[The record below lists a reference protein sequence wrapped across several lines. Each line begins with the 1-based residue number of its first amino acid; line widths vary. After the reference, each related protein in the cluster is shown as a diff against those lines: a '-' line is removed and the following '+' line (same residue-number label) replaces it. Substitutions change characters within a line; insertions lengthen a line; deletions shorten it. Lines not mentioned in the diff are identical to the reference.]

1 LRVARFFTITTA
13 YAMLCACSSTSI
25 ASNAPTLASTATQAV
40 NPATIPGGLLFV
52 SDAFRQEVRI
62 YDGSSDR
69 LWGKIPFVALPGG
82 LAVDASRDLYVAGFG
97 GVTVYPQPYDRPS
110 VQLSMLGQQALAVA
124 VAPNGT
130 VAAIDAHNIFV
141 YAAGSQQPCIEY
153 APPNYGRLTSVAF
166 DSKNDLFFT
175 GYDTSRNVAISKMAG
190 QCGNVDS
197 TQLTI
202 GNTLRSANG
211 IAIGQNDRL
220 SVLDTS
226 ARTIF
231 TYRPP
236 SGNSLGNPIASTILQ
251 RQSVRTPV
259 AFAFDAT
266 GKSVYTADSA
276 SGQVDEFAFPKGGVP
291 TDTLTTGGQPVGI
304 AIVPPYLPKAQ

>member
-1 LRVARFFTITTA
+1 
-13 YAMLCACSSTSI
+13 MLCACSTNSI
-25 ASNAPTLASTATQAV
+25 APNAPLASTAAQAV

-52 SDAFRQEVRI
+52 SDALRQEVRI
-62 YDGSSDR
+62 YEGSSDT
-69 LWGKIPFVALPGG
+69 LWGKIPFVPLPGG
-82 LAVDASRDLYVAGFG
+82 LAVDASRNLYVAGFG
-97 GVTVYPQPYDRPS
+97 GVNVYPPPYSRATLR
-110 VQLSMLGQQALAVA
+110 LSMLGRQALAVA
-124 VAPNGT
+124 VAPNGS
-130 VAAIDAHNIFV
+130 VAAIDARNIFV
-141 YAAGSQQPCIEY
+141 FASGSQEPCIQY

-166 DSKNDLFFT
+166 DSKSDLFFT
-175 GYDTSRNVAISKMAG
+175 GYDTSRNVAISKMQG
-190 QCGNVDS
+190 HCGNVNS

-211 IAIGQNDRL
+211 VAIGPNDQL
-220 SVLDTS
+220 SVLDTA

-236 SGNSLGNPIASTILQ
+236 SGNSLGNPIASTLLQ

-266 GKSVYTADSA
+266 HKSVYTADSA
-276 SGQVDEFAFPKGGVP
+276 SGRVDEFAFPKGGAP
-291 TDTLTTGGQPVGI
+291 TDTLTIGGQPVGV

>member
-1 LRVARFFTITTA
+1 MTAA
-13 YAMLCACSSTSI
+13 YATLCACSSTSI
-25 ASNAPTLASTATQAV
+25 ASNAPLASTAASAA
-40 NPATIPGGLLFV
+40 NPATIPGSLLFV

-62 YDGSSDR
+62 YDGSGDT
-69 LWGKIPFVALPGG
+69 LWGKIPFVPLPGG

-97 GVTVYPQPYDRPS
+97 GVTIYPQPYDRPS
-110 VQLSMLGQQALAVA
+110 FQLSMLGQQALAVA

-130 VAAIDAHNIFV
+130 VAAIDAQNIFV

-166 DSKNDLFFT
+166 DNKNDLFFS
-175 GYDTSRNVAISKMAG
+175 GYDTSRNVAISKMPG

-226 ARTIF
+226 AKTIF

-236 SGNSLGNPIASTILQ
+236 SGNSLGNPIASTLLE

-259 AFAFDAT
+259 AFAFDVT

-291 TDTLTTGGQPVGI
+291 TDTLTIGGRPVGI

>member
-1 LRVARFFTITTA
+1 
-13 YAMLCACSSTSI
+13 MLCSCSSNSI
-25 ASNAPTLASTATQAV
+25 TPNAPLASTAAQAV
-40 NPATIPGGLLFV
+40 SPATIPGSLLFV
-52 SDAFRQEVRI
+52 SDALRQDVRI
-62 YDGSSDR
+62 YEGATHT
-69 LWGKIPFVALPGG
+69 LWGKIPFVPLPSG
-82 LAVDASRDLYVAGFG
+82 LAVDASRVLYVAGFG
-97 GVTVYPQPYDRPS
+97 GVGVYPQPYDRPS
-110 VQLSMLGQQALAVA
+110 LQLAMLGQQALAVA

-130 VAAIDAHNIFV
+130 VAAIDAQDIFV
-141 YAAGSQQPCIEY
+141 FAAGSQQPCIEY

-175 GYDTSRNVAISKMAG
+175 GYDTSRNVAISKMPG
-190 QCGNVDS
+190 QCGNVGS

-202 GNTLRSANG
+202 GNILRSANG

-231 TYRPP
+231 TYRAP

-276 SGQVDEFAFPKGGVP
+276 LGQVDEFAFPKGGVP